1 MPITGN
7 RVSEQCR
14 TCTRDRTECGNC
26 KYLNVDRRSGDRR
39 RTGEVDNFVRLDEW
53 GEGTEG
59 ALDEPDRSSSGPSG
73 KVESA
78 RFG

>member
-26 KYLNVDRRSGDRR
+26 KYLNVDRRGGDRR
-39 RTGEVDNFVRLDEW
+39 RTGEVDNFVQPDRWEEAAEGTLDES
-53 GEGTEG
+53 
-59 ALDEPDRSSSGPSG
+59 DRSSSGPSG

-78 RFG
+78 QFG

>member
-14 TCTRDRTECGNC
+14 TCTKDRTECGNC
-26 KYLNVDRRSGDRR
+26 KYLNVDRRAGDRR
-39 RTGEVDNFVRLDEW
+39 RTGEVDNFVRLDRWE
-53 GEGTEG
+53 ET
-59 ALDEPDRSSSGPSG
+59 AQDTLDESDRSPSGSSG

-78 RFG
+78 EVG

>member
-26 KYLNVDRRSGDRR
+26 KYLNVDRRAGDRR
-39 RTGEVDNFVRLDEW
+39 RTREVNNFVRLDRSTSGAS
-53 GEGTEG
+53 GEV
-59 ALDEPDRSSSGPSG
+59 EPAHLG
-73 KVESA
+73 
-78 RFG
+78 

>member
-14 TCTRDRTECGNC
+14 TCTKDRTECGNC
-26 KYLNVDRRSGDRR
+26 KYLNVDRRAGDRR
-39 RTGEVDNFVRLDEW
+39 RTGEVDNFVRLDQWDEAA
-53 GEGTEG
+53 EGP
-59 ALDEPDRSSSGPSG
+59 LDESDRSSSGPSG

-78 RFG
+78 QFG

>member
-26 KYLNVDRRSGDRR
+26 KYLNVDRRAGDRR
-39 RTGEVDNFVRLDEW
+39 RTGEVDNFVRLDRWEPAA
-53 GEGTEG
+53 EGT
-59 ALDEPDRSSSGPSG
+59 LDESDRSSSGPSG
-73 KVESA
+73 QVESA
-78 RFG
+78 QFG